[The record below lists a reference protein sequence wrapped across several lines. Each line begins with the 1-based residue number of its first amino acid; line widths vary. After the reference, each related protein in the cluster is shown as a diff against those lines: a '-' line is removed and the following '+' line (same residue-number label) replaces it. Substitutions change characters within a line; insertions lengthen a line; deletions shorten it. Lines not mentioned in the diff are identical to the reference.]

1 MLKRFIALLL
11 CCCALPAAF
20 PADAADALPEVIFV
34 YGWSG
39 DKRAPDARPA
49 LEKIFP
55 GYRITLWGWDARSW
69 RFPKAETSAEAEAVK
84 LAGELAKLPRE
95 EREKIILVG
104 HSLGARIVIKAMA
117 RLSESELYID
127 RGIFLGA
134 AIPDDDPAIAAAITA
149 SRRSNINIYHPQD
162 NALRHGYELRSF
174 SSPLGVFGYAFECRK
189 SRLFQICAGE
199 YEDARQWG
207 KTLDLHDGIRYLRTL
222 ADNIGRVDRE
232 STDEMDD
239 STARAKI
246 TIPETVRSADFPIPR
261 GLPLISK
268 DREEIIDRHG
278 KWELVKFRTPR
289 VDLGAKEEDA
299 EKNGTEKEP
308 WWKRMSVHIPEY
320 TFFVIRDP
328 RDRILGWTTDR
339 QTAENAFAE
348 VKRQLK
354 KLPTAQKNL
363 RRTVRD
369 GVRFRNLREASRQNN
384 W

>member
-117 RLSESELYID
+117 KLSESQLYID

-162 NALRHGYELRSF
+162 NALRHGYESWSLSC
-174 SSPLGVFGYAFECRK
+174 PLGVFGYAFECRK
-189 SRLFQICAGE
+189 NRLFQICAGE
-199 YEDARQWG
+199 YEDTRRWG
-207 KTLDLHDGIRYLRTL
+207 ETLDLHDGVRYLQVL
-222 ADNIGRVDRE
+222 AGNIGRADRE
-232 STDEMDD
+232 STDEMDG

-246 TIPETVRSADFPIPR
+246 TIPETMLRSVAFPIPK
-261 GLPLISK
+261 GLPLPGK
-268 DREEIIDRHG
+268 YREEIIDRHG
-278 KWELVKFRTPR
+278 NWELVKFCTPK
-289 VDLGAKEEDA
+289 VDLGAKKEDA
-299 EKNGTEKEP
+299 EKNGTEKKP
-308 WWKRMSVHIPEY
+308 WWERVSVHIPEY
-320 TFFVIRDP
+320 TVFVIRDP
-328 RDRILGWTTDR
+328 RDRILGRTTDR

-348 VKRQLK
+348 VKRQLEN
-354 KLPTAQKNL
+354 LPTAQKISGG
-363 RRTVRD
+363 R
-369 GVRFRNLREASRQNN
+369 
-384 W
+384 